1 MVRAP
6 EWTEGEFEV
15 VLRGCGVSDEE
26 LAGRLPGGRRSPG
39 AVGVV
44 REGIHSFHKGRN
56 ISMLSKMMLRY
67 LESRR
72 GALVCPKCG
81 TRF

>member
-1 MVRAP
+1 MGRAP
-6 EWTEGEFEV
+6 DWTESEFEV
-15 VLRGCGVSDEE
+15 VLNACGVLDEE
-26 LAGRLPGGRRSPG
+26 LAGRLPGRSPG
-39 AVGVV
+39 AVRVV
-44 REGIHSFHKGRN
+44 RAGIHSFHRGRN